1 MNKSCGIHTT
11 AIHAGARRD
20 EQYGALA
27 TPIYSTSTFEFASAE
42 QGGARFAGQEQGY
55 IYSRLGN
62 PTVTVLEEKLAA
74 LEHAEAAA
82 AVSSGM
88 GAVTTVL
95 WTSLRAGDHVV
106 AD

>member
-42 QGGARFAGQEQGY
+42 
-55 IYSRLGN
+55 
-62 PTVTVLEEKLAA
+62 
-74 LEHAEAAA
+74 
-82 AVSSGM
+82 
-88 GAVTTVL
+88 
-95 WTSLRAGDHVV
+95 
-106 AD
+106 